1 MKKIGNSI
9 IDVNLVFRKISPLKE
24 DMRVADL
31 GCGNFGHF
39 LFPLAEVLGKKSK
52 IYAVDVLKSS
62 LEEVKRKARL
72 ENIHQIE
79 TVWSDLE
86 TLGATKIDAASL
98 DAAFLINVVYQAK
111 KRKEVLSEAI
121 RLLKSGAKLVVLEW
135 DQNFSEFGPALDHRV
150 NKDLLRKA
158 LLKLNMDISEEF
170 IAGPYHYGIV
180 AIKK

>member
-39 LFPLAEVLGKKSK
+39 LFPLAEVLGKKSRV
-52 IYAVDVLKSS
+52 YAVDIFKGS
-62 LEEVKRKARL
+62 LEEIKRKARL
-72 ENIHQIE
+72 ENYHQIE
-79 TVWSDLE
+79 TIWSDLE
-86 TLGATKIDAASL
+86 VPGATNIESGTL
-98 DAAFLINVVYQAK
+98 DAAFLINVLFQSS
-111 KRKEVLSEAI
+111 KRKEILSEAI

-135 DQNFSEFGPALDHRV
+135 DQNFSEFGPTLDRRV
-150 NKDLLRKA
+150 SKDLLRKA
-158 LLKLNMDISEEF
+158 LIKLNLDLVEEF

-180 AIKK
+180 AVKK